1 MHCRCCEVISLLVS
15 RSPSRLSP
23 PQRGSR
29 RIVVCSQSLSILER
43 GDNGGCWTVDVSR
56 FDHVESDVAG
66 VPRMRVQRGY
76 LGSVPS
82 PHHAAAPDMS
92 RAEGVRS
99 AANVNVNG
107 RGRVRRRCGYEARP
121 GGEGL
126 ALIAGDRAPEAG
138 GPARSGGDKALQ
150 RSGGLVSL
158 ACCHVL
164 PTLGLSS
171 PSADRRRLAVL

>member
-92 RAEGVRS
+92 RTEGVKS

-107 RGRVRRRCGYEARP
+107 RESPETVWVRGEAWRRRP
-121 GGEGL
+121 GTY
-126 ALIAGDRAPEAG
+126 RRRSSP
-138 GPARSGGDKALQ
+138 RSG
-150 RSGGLVSL
+150 R
-158 ACCHVL
+158 
-164 PTLGLSS
+164 
-171 PSADRRRLAVL
+171 PSTQWR